1 MGMWTTDNQDTLKIV
16 LKAFGEAARKNY
28 DGSYAFEAGY
38 LESVI
43 VSMLPLMPKRA
54 QKIVIDDMVRA
65 TQKQEREVI
74 EKMSKETV

>member
-1 MGMWTTDNQDTLKIV
+1 MWTTENQDTLKIV
-16 LKAFGEAARKNY
+16 LRAFSEASRKNY
-28 DGSYAFEAGY
+28 DGSYAFQAGY

-65 TQKQEREVI
+65 TQKQEKEAI
-74 EKMSKETV
+74 EKVTVSA

>member
-65 TQKQEREVI
+65 TQKQEKEAI
-74 EKMSKETV
+74 EKVTVSS